1 MKNKRV
7 FAILGIMCILTTLF
21 TVMPVSPVLAANTI
35 TAQPNY
41 GVIGDEI
48 IVHGVFDT
56 AGNERWAI
64 IYMSTSDLAVGT
76 GVITSAPSYEKVV
89 NAVYIPPT
97 GSSSA
102 GIFNAHFDVPATLQD
117 GAVDIDV
124 TPGSYFLYATIMSS
138 MGESNIAVKTTFTVS
153 APLVP
158 VLDPLNPTSGPP
170 GTSVTVSGGSFPA
183 TTAIVFQFDTTVITP
198 ASGDTSTRSTGAF
211 QSVVT
216 VPTTASI
223 GPHTISVTVGTFT
236 LSATFTAVSLDAT
249 ITLNPATGTAGSS
262 VTVSGINYPANTT
275 LVISFDTTALT
286 PTSGSTSTS
295 STGTF
300 SSVITIPSSA
310 SNGEHTITAIAGT
323 RTDSDTFTVTGPSI
337 IPLTITPNNGPV
349 GTSVSVSGG
358 GFIPNHA
365 FTVTWDGAATTT
377 TGTVTSTG
385 LFIVDYIIPAAMHGA
400 HTIGV
405 TDSTNSASGT
415 FTIESTPPATPQP
428 LRPYMDES
436 VSSPI
441 TFDWEDVTD
450 PSEPVT
456 YNLQISASANFT
468 TNIINLTGL
477 TASQYTL
484 TEADLLNFTSGQTY
498 YWRERAVDAAQNA
511 SAWTGA
517 NSFSFSQGFSFVGWP
532 LYLTIG
538 LAAVLLFLFGIWL
551 GRKTAYTY

>member
-1 MKNKRV
+1 
-7 FAILGIMCILTTLF
+7 
-21 TVMPVSPVLAANTI
+21 
-35 TAQPNY
+35 
-41 GVIGDEI
+41 
-48 IVHGVFDT
+48 
-56 AGNERWAI
+56 
-64 IYMSTSDLAVGT
+64 
-76 GVITSAPSYEKVV
+76 
-89 NAVYIPPT
+89 
-97 GSSSA
+97 
-102 GIFNAHFDVPATLQD
+102 
-117 GAVDIDV
+117 
-124 TPGSYFLYATIMSS
+124 
-138 MGESNIAVKTTFTVS
+138 
-153 APLVP
+153 
-158 VLDPLNPTSGPP
+158 
-170 GTSVTVSGGSFPA
+170 
-183 TTAIVFQFDTTVITP
+183 
-198 ASGDTSTRSTGAF
+198 
-211 QSVVT
+211 
-216 VPTTASI
+216 
-223 GPHTISVTVGTFT
+223 
-236 LSATFTAVSLDAT
+236 
-249 ITLNPATGTAGSS
+249 
-262 VTVSGINYPANTT
+262 
-275 LVISFDTTALT
+275 
-286 PTSGSTSTS
+286 
-295 STGTF
+295 
-300 SSVITIPSSA
+300 
-310 SNGEHTITAIAGT
+310 
-323 RTDSDTFTVTGPSI
+323 
-337 IPLTITPNNGPV
+337 
-349 GTSVSVSGG
+349 
-358 GFIPNHA
+358 
-365 FTVTWDGAATTT
+365 
-377 TGTVTSTG
+377 
-385 LFIVDYIIPAAMHGA
+385 MHGA